1 MLRVLIVEDEP
12 LARRRLRELLAA
24 HSDVDVTGEV
34 DNGAD
39 AIKQIDV
46 LRPDVVFL
54 DVELPNGNGIEVVR
68 GIAHR
73 PHVVF
78 TTAFDNYA
86 VAAFELA
93 AVDYLMKPFGAAR
106 LAAALE
112 RVRAH
117 GTDASLLAERAS
129 GALENVESAA
139 LGRFFVRDRGKLIPI
154 NVIDVERFEAD
165 DDYVRVVCKGRVHLV
180 YLALNDFERRLDP
193 ERFVRIHRSHI
204 VNMDFVKHLVP
215 GDGGRMIVELQD
227 GTRIVASRSRS
238 RELRTL
244 ML

>member
-12 LARRRLRELLAA
+12 LARCRLRELLAA
-24 HSDVDVTGEV
+24 HSDAVVVGEV

-117 GTDASLLAERAS
+117 GTDASPLAERAA
-129 GALENVESAA
+129 GALENVGSAA
-139 LGRFFVRDRGKLIPI
+139 LSRFFVRDRGKLIPI

-204 VNMDFVKHLVP
+204 VNMDFVKHLVS